1 MLNNTNIIE
10 STNKIESTNNQKH
23 FVVSICTKKQ
33 GSKGTTLESTN
44 KHILNNNV
52 TKKHI
57 LSH

>member
-10 STNKIESTNNQKH
+10 STNKIESTNSQNH
-23 FVVSICTKKQ
+23 FVISIYTEKQ

-44 KHILNNNV
+44 KHILNRNV
-52 TKKHI
+52 ISI